1 MKHLRFTF
9 IALATCTLA
18 AGGLQAHA
26 AAHAAK
32 VIYAFGQVQAG
43 SDAGKGPTAS
53 FSRIEPRNRVMVW
66 AGPAP
71 AWSRP
76 E

>member
-9 IALATCTLA
+9 IALATCALA
-18 AGGLQAHA
+18 AASLH
-26 AAHAAK
+26 AHAAK